1 MPICVFLPTAS
12 STENMVV
19 FVAATKCD
27 ILNRKVTEK
36 EGQQWAQAQGFHYFE
51 VRSKATAR

>member
-1 MPICVFLPTAS
+1 MGAES
-12 STENMVV
+12 MVV

-36 EGQQWAQAQGFHYFE
+36 EGLQWAQAQGFHHFE
-51 VRSKATAR
+51 VKEEVQR